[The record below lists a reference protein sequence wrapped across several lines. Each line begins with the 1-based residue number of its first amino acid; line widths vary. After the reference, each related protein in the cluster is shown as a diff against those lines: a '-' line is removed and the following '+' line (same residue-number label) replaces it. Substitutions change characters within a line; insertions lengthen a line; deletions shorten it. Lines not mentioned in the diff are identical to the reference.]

1 MIDYFPFFFKIN
13 YDRRNKIMAIFYVDL
28 TSGTGINKDSPPTG
42 TKSKAS
48 FNYIMREGKYA
59 KKDDLIKIDNPNL
72 DKDRFPLGYD
82 PNPNFTKLGYDPEEF
97 WLLSEDKSVV
107 GNEHTASK
115 KLKISLPSEFSKEQN
130 VAIAQE
136 WCEKMFGEKHLYTMV
151 VHAPDFDN
159 NQAKKD
165 KGETQDHFHVQFSLQ
180 EIPPSDYKN
189 PVPIREFL
197 RPYGFTHKKI
207 DGVLTKVQFG
217 HAKKSYYMNSKS
229 KRINEITGKE
239 DPKFVDMVRE
249 SWETFLNEKLVEK
262 GIEPVSCKTLVA
274 QRDDA
279 LLEGNLIKAEM
290 LNRPPINLPGYI
302 KLKKNPNERD
312 IDKMKQNEINKEI
325 KEKKME
331 VYAALKKDFN
341 SERSK
346 DIHVL
351 WDSIDS
357 CTTKIDKLKSDRDI
371 QVEKNSV
378 AVLNK
383 VSDGLYY
390 RIRNRLSKE
399 KNAKNISEIN
409 EELSELKAKILKDKD
424 KSKQYHTLL
433 KSYNSK
439 SFGTYDKKYKEL
451 IKERNSLTEKFKT
464 LEFYNPK
471 TDLPGSLNHQYYKYQ
486 QQVIAYNINPSQTTK
501 IDVSVALK
509 SFEDLLLKETK
520 YDLLKKSRDQLKDLK
535 NEYQLQE
542 HYLKV
547 DLSWKGTP
555 KKEYIKNKENIL
567 KSIKVEVEN
576 CKLIKKTFASLKSS
590 PDFKEKVSTKNTEL
604 IKSETTK
611 AANKEKVRVDNKP
624 IPVRDYAKYE
634 VKRRAASNSKSEGGW
649 SHDIQL
655 GEIEEMAK
663 EPEHSR

>member
-1 MIDYFPFFFKIN
+1 
-13 YDRRNKIMAIFYVDL
+13 MAIFYVDL
-28 TSGTGINKDSPPTG
+28 TAGTGINRDSPPTG

-48 FNYIMREGKYA
+48 FQYIMREGKYA
-59 KKDDLIKIDNPNL
+59 KKDDLIKIENSEL
-72 DKDRFPLGYD
+72 DKDKFPLGYD

-115 KLKISLPSEFSKEQN
+115 KLKIALPSELSNEDN
-130 VAIAQE
+130 IALAQKFCNE
-136 WCEKMFGEKHLYTMV
+136 LFGEKYLYTFV

-159 NQAKKD
+159 NSEKSEKWQKQ
-165 KGETQDHFHVQFSLQ
+165 THFHVQFSLQ
-180 EIPPSDYKN
+180 EIPQSDYDK

-217 HAKKSYYMNSKS
+217 HAKKSTYMNSQS

-239 DPKFVDMVRE
+239 YPKFVDMVRE
-249 SWETFLNEKLVEK
+249 KWEDIINEKLIEK
-262 GIEPVSCKTLVA
+262 GIEPVSRKTLVD

-279 LLEGNLIKAEM
+279 LLIGDLEKAES
-290 LNRPPINLPGYI
+290 LNRPPINLPSYI

-312 IDKMKQNEINKEI
+312 IERMKQNEINKEI
-325 KEKKME
+325 KEKKLE

-351 WDSIDS
+351 WDSIDN
-357 CTTKIDKLKSDRDI
+357 CTSKLDKLKSDRDV

-390 RIRNRLSKE
+390 RIRNKLEKE
-399 KNAKNISEIN
+399 KNAKKISDIN
-409 EELSELKAKILKDKD
+409 EELSILKTKILADKD

-439 SFGTYDKKYKEL
+439 SSSTYAKKEKEL
-451 IKERNSLTEKFKT
+451 KDERKIIQDKFKT

-486 QQVIAYNINPSQTTK
+486 QQVIAYNNNPTDNAK
-501 IDVSVALK
+501 IDVSVALNT
-509 SFEDLLLKETK
+509 FEDLLFKQMKEER
-520 YDLLKKSRDQLKDLK
+520 LGNLPSELNSLKDDLVVAEHHLK
-535 NEYQLQE
+535 T
-542 HYLKV
+542 
-547 DLSWKGTP
+547 DLNVFNKP
-555 KKEYIKNKENIL
+555 KKEYITKIA
-567 KSIKVEVEN
+567 SIKED
-576 CKLIKKTFASLKSS
+576 IAKKTNEISKIEKTFDSLKST
-590 PDFKEKVSTKNTEL
+590 PDFKDKVTTKKEEL
-604 IKSETTK
+604 IKTETTK
-611 AANKEKVRVDNKP
+611 VANKEKERVTNKP
-624 IPVRDYAKYE
+624 IPVRDYAANE
-634 VKRRAASNSKSEGGW
+634 VKRKKQSNSKSAGGW
-649 SHDIQL
+649 SHSL
-655 GEIEEMAK
+655 EPTEIEELEKDK
-663 EPEHSR
+663 ENERG

>member
-1 MIDYFPFFFKIN
+1 
-13 YDRRNKIMAIFYVDL
+13 MAIYYVDL
-28 TSGTGINKDSPPTG
+28 TAGTGISKKSPPTG

-48 FNYIMREGKYA
+48 FQYIMREGKYA
-59 KKDDLIKIDNPNL
+59 KKDDLIKIDNPKL

-107 GNEHTASK
+107 GNEHTSCK
-115 KLKISLPSEFSKEQN
+115 KLKIALPSEFSKEEN

-136 WCEKMFGEKHLYTMV
+136 FCNELFGDKHLYTMV
-151 VHAPDFDN
+151 VHAPNFDN

-180 EIPPSDYKN
+180 EIPQSDFDK
-189 PVPIREFL
+189 PVPMKEFL

-207 DGVLTKVQFG
+207 DGILTKVQFG
-217 HAKKSYYMNSKS
+217 HAKKSTYMNSQS

-239 DPKFVDMVRE
+239 YPKFVDMVRE
-249 SWETFLNEKLVEK
+249 KWEDIINEKLIEK
-262 GIEPVSCKTLVA
+262 GIEPVSRKTLVD

-279 LLEGNLIKAEM
+279 LLIGDLEKAAM
-290 LNRPPINLPGYI
+290 LDRPPINLPGYI
-302 KLKKNPNERD
+302 KLKKNPNEHD
-312 IDKMKQNEINKEI
+312 IEKMKQNEINKEI

-331 VYAALKKDFN
+331 VYAALKENFN

-351 WDSIDS
+351 WDSIDN
-357 CTTKIDKLKSDRDI
+357 CTNKIDKLKSDRDV

-383 VSDGLYY
+383 VSDGQYY

-399 KNAKNISEIN
+399 KNAKKISEIN
-409 EELSELKAKILKDKD
+409 EELSILKTRILADKD

-439 SFGTYDKKYKEL
+439 SSGTYDKKYKEL
-451 IKERNSLTEKFKT
+451 VKERNTITEKFKT
-464 LEFYNPK
+464 LEFYNPE

-486 QQVIAYNINPSQTTK
+486 QQVIAYSTNPTQNTK
-501 IDVSVALK
+501 IDVSESLK
-509 SFEDLLLKETK
+509 TFEDLLLEQTK
-520 YDLLKKSRDQLKDLK
+520 YNLLSEPREKLKYLK
-535 NEYQLQE
+535 GQYQLQE
-542 HYLKV
+542 HYLKT
-547 DLSWKGTP
+547 DLNVFGKP

-567 KSIKVEVEN
+567 KSIKIEVES
-576 CKLIKKTFASLKSS
+576 CKLIKMTFASLKTT
-590 PDFKEKVSTKNTEL
+590 PDFKDKVSKKNTEL
-604 IKSETTK
+604 INSEKTK
-611 AANKEKVRVDNKP
+611 VAKIEKERESNKP
-624 IPVRDYAKYE
+624 ILVRDYAKNI
-634 VKRRAASNSKSEGGW
+634 VVNKKRAASNSKSEGGW

-655 GEIEEMAK
+655 GEIEEMEK
-663 EPEHSR
+663 EPEHSK